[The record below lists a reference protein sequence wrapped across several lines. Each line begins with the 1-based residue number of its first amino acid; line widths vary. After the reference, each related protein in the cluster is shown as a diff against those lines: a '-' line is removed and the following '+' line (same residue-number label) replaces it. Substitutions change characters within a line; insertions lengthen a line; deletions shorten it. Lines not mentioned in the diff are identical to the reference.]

1 MNMTPDAET
10 LAKIRAQLE
19 QESSDAPQDPISK
32 ALEGAD
38 DIRKNLVAIKG
49 EKYAALVEVG
59 VLVFK
64 MSGLLNFLSNL
75 VLNSV
80 EGYDEGH
87 HTQIGR
93 IHATMGAQMLSS
105 AAVICFDD
113 PSKMDAEELTHWI
126 DRIIAA
132 EKAAEPIITKLIFGK
147 D

>member
-19 QESSDAPQDPISK
+19 QENSEKPRDPISK

-49 EKYAALVEVG
+49 EKYAALVDVG

-64 MSGLLNFLSNL
+64 MSGLLNFLSNM
-75 VLNSV
+75 VLNHV
-80 EGYDEGH
+80 DGYDENH

-93 IHATMGAQMLSS
+93 IHATMGAQMMSS
-105 AAVICFDD
+105 ASVICFDD
-113 PSKMDAEELTHWI
+113 PGKLNAEELTHWI
-126 DRIIAA
+126 DRIIEA